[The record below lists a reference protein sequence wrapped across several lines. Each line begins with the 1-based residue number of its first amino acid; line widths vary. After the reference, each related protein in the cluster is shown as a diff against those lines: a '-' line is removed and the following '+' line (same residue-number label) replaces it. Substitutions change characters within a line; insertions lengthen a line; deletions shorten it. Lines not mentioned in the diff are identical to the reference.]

1 MEDIQEQKQG
11 KIGTF
16 FDQVKGEMR
25 KVTWPTRNELYGAT
39 VVVIAVTFL
48 VSVLTGGLDFVVG
61 KIMEFVITIPQ

>member
-1 MEDIQEQKQG
+1 MEEIQEKKQG

-16 FDQVKGEMR
+16 LDQVKGEMR
-25 KVTWPTRNELYGAT
+25 KVTWPTRSELYGAT
-39 VVVIAVTFL
+39 AVVIAVTFL